1 MHIIIINQYAG
12 SVYHGME
19 YRHYYLAREW
29 VKLNHSVSIIAGSFS
44 HLHSKSPVLSQSH
57 KEEVIDGIRYLWL
70 KTPKYQ
76 GNGFS
81 RVINMLVFSLLLFIK
96 KTLIVGSQKPAIVI
110 ASSPHPFVI
119 FGAWK
124 IAREAKAKLFF
135 EVRDL
140 WPLTLI
146 EIGGISRLHPFIKC
160 MEWTEKFSY
169 RVSDHVVSLLPKAD
183 LYMQGKGMG
192 KNKFSYIPNGIDI
205 SEWRDGNKSSVG
217 IHQIEVLDKLKKGGN
232 FILGYVGAHG
242 IANALDNLIEAAPFI
257 QSYPIR
263 IVLIG
268 QGTEKEPLQK
278 RVINMGLTNVIFLPP
293 VTKHLI
299 PAVLEKVDAFY
310 IGWQKQS
317 LYRFGISPN
326 KLMDY
331 MMAGKPIIHAV
342 QAGNDM
348 VAESGCGL
356 SIMPDNPQAVSDSIV
371 TLMHMTPDERNS
383 MGIKGTEYVK
393 TYHDYRVL
401 AKRFL
406 ELSS

>member
-1 MHIIIINQYAG
+1 MNILLINHYAG
-12 SVYHGME
+12 SNKHGME
-19 YRHYYLAREW
+19 YRPYYLAREW
-29 VKLNHSVSIIAGSFS
+29 VRLGHTVSIIAASFS
-44 HLHSKSPVLSQSH
+44 HLRSRIPNMTGSH
-57 KEEVIDGIRYLWL
+57 CEEVIDGIRYLWL
-70 KTPKYQ
+70 KTPRYQ

-81 RVINMLVFSLLLFIK
+81 RVINMMIFSLMLFIK
-96 KTLIVGSQKPAIVI
+96 KTLIVGSQKPALVI

-146 EIGGISRLHPFIKC
+146 ELGGVPRFHPFIKC

-169 RVSDHVVSLLPKAD
+169 RVSDQVISLLPKAD
-183 LYMQGKGMG
+183 LYMQGKGME
-192 KNKFSYIPNGIDI
+192 KNKFFYIPNGVDV
-205 SEWRDGNKSSVG
+205 SEWRAGNRSSIG
-217 IHQIEVLDKLKKGGN
+217 IHQIEVLDELKKGGN
-232 FILGYVGAHG
+232 FILGYAGAHG
-242 IANALDNLIEAAPFI
+242 IANALDNLIEAASII
-257 QSYPIR
+257 QPYPIM

-268 QGTEKEPLQK
+268 QGTEKESLQK
-278 RVINMGLTNVIFLPP
+278 RVANLRLRNVIFLPP
-293 VTKHLI
+293 IPKPLI
-299 PAVLEKVDAFY
+299 PAVLEKMDAFY

-348 VAESGCGL
+348 VAESGCGI
-356 SIMPDNPQAVSDSIV
+356 SVPPEDPKAITEAVIK
-371 TLMHMTPDERNS
+371 MINMTAAERKD
-383 MGIKGTEYVK
+383 MGLRGKEYVIAH
-393 TYHDYRVL
+393 HDYRVL
-401 AKRFL
+401 AKCFI
-406 ELSS
+406 EASS